1 MIEYDY
7 DDLQYGIPFNE
18 YYGKMEN
25 RYVGFGQPIFPDY
38 VKTGHLQPYKVGTM
52 Y

>member
-25 RYVGFGQPIFPDY
+25 RYVGIWNNPFSQ
-38 VKTGHLQPYKVGTM
+38 TT
-52 Y
+52 